1 MEFDSNKPIYL
12 QIVDVL
18 CEKVLSGELAPGDRV
33 LSVRE
38 YAAEIG
44 VNPNTVA
51 RSFEK
56 LTDMGII
63 YTKRGLGY
71 YVAGDAR
78 NIVLAAQRAD
88 FMENELPHILKRM
101 KLLGIKPNEILI

>member
-88 FMENELPHILKRM
+88 FMENELPRILKRM